1 MKFHVNKIPL
11 FNFLVITEFWENW
24 NSNLKRNLPRM
35 AQDVASKTAMKPTDS
50 ISWIFSKL
58 QMSIMNQGPNRKS
71 WKSAAK
77 YQLSPMQEGLKWEI
91 WKSER

>member
-1 MKFHVNKIPL
+1 MNLFCLCQQDSRIPIIL
-11 FNFLVITEFWENW
+11 MDQTEFRENW
-24 NSNLKRNLPRM
+24 NSNLKRNLPGM

-91 WKSER
+91 R